1 MKPTHC
7 HTSVVDLVATQAPA
21 TSRAAA
27 DSRESNGNRVWIVED
42 PWRGKFYE
50 LGDAEQTLLA
60 ALNGQR
66 TLAEAHASLPV
77 TYSTPRP
84 RPSLLAGSSN
94 MSWCKCLARPVN
106 RCC

>member
-1 MKPTHC
+1 MKPTSLP
-7 HTSVVDLVATQAPA
+7 TSVDWWQLKLRLRPELRLT
-21 TSRAAA
+21 
-27 DSRESNGNRVWIVED
+27 SRESNGNRVWIVED